1 MAITLGT
8 NGYISL
14 SDFKAWADMR
24 GNDYS
29 AYSDTQIEQA
39 ITVSGVDY
47 LDTQYVFKGTA
58 LVEGQPMQLPT
69 DLVAIADISKAA
81 AQAAWQQLTGKL
93 FAPISTGSA
102 GGAVTM
108 VRKKLD
114 VLETE
119 TRYSEG
125 VSLGGFTYDTT
136 LIKSLLKPFLSNS
149 SGGLGEERW

>member
-58 LVEGQPMQLPT
+58 LVSGQPMQLPT

-81 AQAAWQQLTGKL
+81 AQAAWQQLNSEL
-93 FAPISTGSA
+93 FVG
-102 GGAVTM
+102 VTANSSGM
-108 VRKKLD
+108 VKMQRDKLD

-119 TRYSEG
+119 TEYTEG
-125 VSLGGFTYDTT
+125 TAATFTHDTR
-136 LIKSLLKPFLSNS
+136 LIGALLKGFVINVGMAEL
-149 SGGLGEERW
+149 RW